1 MLMAKRAPKKVRPPE
16 TLPHLRHLESFVLDG
31 HGDITLGR
39 AYSIPCA
46 ATAAD
51 DDMQVAALVRRDG
64 ETLAQL
70 LIRLDKAIERAY
82 EHDHIDEINDG
93 HDYSI

>member
-1 MLMAKRAPKKVRPPE
+1 MAKRAPKKVRTPE
-16 TLPHLRHLESFVLDG
+16 PLPYLRHLESLVLDG
-31 HGDITLGR
+31 HGDITIGR

-51 DDMQVAALVRRDG
+51 EDRQVAALVHREG
-64 ETLAQL
+64 ETLADL

-82 EHDHIDEINDG
+82 EHDQFIDEISNG
-93 HDYSI
+93 PDYSI